1 MEWSVR
7 RNLNCPPKAHRK
19 KASWELFFFVRTPS
33 NWFRNLVS
41 DFVDY
46 ENANPQFYSFAANKL
61 FLVFPKNNLVP
72 LTGGRIIR
80 TFAYFPVWLNWS

>member
-1 MEWSVR
+1 MIDGGGRVEWSEKDL
-7 RNLNCPPKAHRK
+7 NLNCPPKAHRK

-46 ENANPQFYSFAANKL
+46 ENANPQFYVL
-61 FLVFPKNNLVP
+61 C
-72 LTGGRIIR
+72 R
-80 TFAYFPVWLNWS
+80 